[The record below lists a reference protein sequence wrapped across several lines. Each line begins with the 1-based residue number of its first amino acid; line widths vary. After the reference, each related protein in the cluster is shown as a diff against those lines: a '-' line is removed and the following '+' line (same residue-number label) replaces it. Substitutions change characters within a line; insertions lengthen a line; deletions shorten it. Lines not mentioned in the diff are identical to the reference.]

1 MLFESSDANV
11 SVVIV
16 DRRLSSALELI
27 LHPTPSPPPLFPSR
41 TQQTAAA
48 IRESLR
54 ATSGYLSPRGLAPD
68 RWRTGGSSLGGG
80 GGGGGRRDASSAAG
94 GSLSGGAPPA
104 APPGFVAPLDD
115 LQALS
120 DMLRSSYFNLLL
132 VCVPLG
138 WAASSLRWG
147 AVPVFALNFTSLIP
161 LALVLGQI
169 TEDLALRYGE
179 EGERAGWGGGGGSPL
194 LLRSAA
200 SSPEKRQEAFLPLA
214 LCLFPPLDFSSFRP
228 LSSKKKKTYRP
239 PPPKGDT
246 IGGLINAT
254 FGNVVEMILTVSA
267 LRRGLYQVVSFSLVG
282 SILSNMLMVL
292 GFCYLV
298 GGLIYAEQRFS
309 TLANKAFCSL
319 LFMACIALLVPTSV
333 SIFYDDRVM
342 PPSSVLALSRAT
354 AVVMLC
360 IYGAYLYFT
369 LGTHSAMVVEDARVS
384 ALATRASSTAVA
396 IGGGAR
402 SGGAEEEEGEEEA
415 KEEEGEEEVPQ
426 VSLLGATLSLSL
438 LTAVI
443 AVASEALTGSIETVT
458 ARTGISTA
466 FISVI
471 ILPIAGN
478 AAEHLTAVVVAAKG
492 KMDLAQSIALGSS
505 LQISML
511 ALPFAVLAA
520 W

>member
-1 MLFESSDANV
+1 
-11 SVVIV
+11 
-16 DRRLSSALELI
+16 
-27 LHPTPSPPPLFPSR
+27 
-41 TQQTAAA
+41 
-48 IRESLR
+48 
-54 ATSGYLSPRGLAPD
+54 
-68 RWRTGGSSLGGG
+68 
-80 GGGGGRRDASSAAG
+80 
-94 GSLSGGAPPA
+94 
-104 APPGFVAPLDD
+104 
-115 LQALS
+115 
-120 DMLRSSYFNLLL
+120 
-132 VCVPLG
+132 
-138 WAASSLRWG
+138 
-147 AVPVFALNFTSLIP
+147 
-161 LALVLGQI
+161 
-169 TEDLALRYGE
+169 
-179 EGERAGWGGGGGSPL
+179 
-194 LLRSAA
+194 
-200 SSPEKRQEAFLPLA
+200 
-214 LCLFPPLDFSSFRP
+214 
-228 LSSKKKKTYRP
+228 
-239 PPPKGDT
+239 
-246 IGGLINAT
+246 
-254 FGNVVEMILTVSA
+254 MILTVSA

-402 SGGAEEEEGEEEA
+402 SGGAEEEEGEEE
-415 KEEEGEEEVPQ
+415 VPQ

>member
-1 MLFESSDANV
+1 MREDLLRARAAVRQLQRRSSTLRRTGEEFV
-11 SVVIV
+11 LPGSVV
-16 DRRLSSALELI
+16 DAEFAA
-27 LHPTPSPPPLFPSR
+27 PLLAP
-41 TQQTAAA
+41 TAAA

-68 RWRTGGSSLGGG
+68 RRWTGGSPRG

-94 GSLSGGAPPA
+94 GSLSGSAPPA

-132 VCVPLG
+132 VCVPLS

-169 TEDLALRYGE
+169 TEDLALRY
-179 EGERAGWGGGGGSPL
+179 
-194 LLRSAA
+194 
-200 SSPEKRQEAFLPLA
+200 
-214 LCLFPPLDFSSFRP
+214 
-228 LSSKKKKTYRP
+228 
-239 PPPKGDT
+239 GDT

-384 ALATRASSTAVA
+384 ALATRASSTATA

-402 SGGAEEEEGEEEA
+402 SGGAE
-415 KEEEGEEEVPQ
+415 EEEGEEEVPQ

-520 W
+520 WAMGRPYSLALDPFSALVLFLSVTHAYATSADGASNWLLGVQLIGTYVLIALPFLYMRD

>member
-1 MLFESSDANV
+1 VRRGRGRGGGGRGFAASFALGC
-11 SVVIV
+11 VIV
-16 DRRLSSALELI
+16 GEEAGGIFDARSLSFPPSRLLI
-27 LHPTPSPPPLFPSR
+27 VSPPPLF
-41 TQQTAAA
+41 
-48 IRESLR
+48 
-54 ATSGYLSPRGLAPD
+54 
-68 RWRTGGSSLGGG
+68 
-80 GGGGGRRDASSAAG
+80 
-94 GSLSGGAPPA
+94 
-104 APPGFVAPLDD
+104 
-115 LQALS
+115 
-120 DMLRSSYFNLLL
+120 
-132 VCVPLG
+132 
-138 WAASSLRWG
+138 
-147 AVPVFALNFTSLIP
+147 
-161 LALVLGQI
+161 
-169 TEDLALRYGE
+169 
-179 EGERAGWGGGGGSPL
+179 
-194 LLRSAA
+194 
-200 SSPEKRQEAFLPLA
+200 
-214 LCLFPPLDFSSFRP
+214 
-228 LSSKKKKTYRP
+228 KKKTYP
-239 PPPKGDT
+239 PPPLKGDT

-384 ALATRASSTAVA
+384 ALATRASSTAAA

-402 SGGAEEEEGEEEA
+402 SGGAE
-415 KEEEGEEEVPQ
+415 EEEGEEEVPQ

>member
-1 MLFESSDANV
+1 M
-11 SVVIV
+11 
-16 DRRLSSALELI
+16 
-27 LHPTPSPPPLFPSR
+27 T
-41 TQQTAAA
+41 
-48 IRESLR
+48 
-54 ATSGYLSPRGLAPD
+54 
-68 RWRTGGSSLGGG
+68 
-80 GGGGGRRDASSAAG
+80 
-94 GSLSGGAPPA
+94 
-104 APPGFVAPLDD
+104 
-115 LQALS
+115 
-120 DMLRSSYFNLLL
+120 
-132 VCVPLG
+132 
-138 WAASSLRWG
+138 
-147 AVPVFALNFTSLIP
+147 
-161 LALVLGQI
+161 LAL
-169 TEDLALRYGE
+169 
-179 EGERAGWGGGGGSPL
+179 
-194 LLRSAA
+194 
-200 SSPEKRQEAFLPLA
+200 F
-214 LCLFPPLDFSSFRP
+214 LFPPLDFSSFRP
-228 LSSKKKKTYRP
+228 LLSSKKKTYPP

-384 ALATRASSTAVA
+384 ALATRASSTATA

-402 SGGAEEEEGEEEA
+402 SRGAEEEGEEEA
-415 KEEEGEEEVPQ
+415 KEEEREEEVPQ

>member
-27 LHPTPSPPPLFPSR
+27 LHPTPSPPPPLFPSR

-68 RWRTGGSSLGGG
+68 RRWTGGSPRG

-94 GSLSGGAPPA
+94 GSLSGSAPPA

-228 LSSKKKKTYRP
+228 LSSKKKKRIRHP
-239 PPPKGDT
+239 HQK
-246 IGGLINAT
+246 AT
-254 FGNVVEMILTVSA
+254 PSA
-267 LRRGLYQVVSFSLVG
+267 
-282 SILSNMLMVL
+282 
-292 GFCYLV
+292 
-298 GGLIYAEQRFS
+298 
-309 TLANKAFCSL
+309 
-319 LFMACIALLVPTSV
+319 
-333 SIFYDDRVM
+333 
-342 PPSSVLALSRAT
+342 
-354 AVVMLC
+354 
-360 IYGAYLYFT
+360 
-369 LGTHSAMVVEDARVS
+369 
-384 ALATRASSTAVA
+384 ASST
-396 IGGGAR
+396 
-402 SGGAEEEEGEEEA
+402 
-415 KEEEGEEEVPQ
+415 PP
-426 VSLLGATLSLSL
+426 LAT
-438 LTAVI
+438 
-443 AVASEALTGSIETVT
+443 
-458 ARTGISTA
+458 
-466 FISVI
+466 
-471 ILPIAGN
+471 
-478 AAEHLTAVVVAAKG
+478 
-492 KMDLAQSIALGSS
+492 SS
-505 LQISML
+505 R
-511 ALPFAVLAA
+511 
-520 W
+520 